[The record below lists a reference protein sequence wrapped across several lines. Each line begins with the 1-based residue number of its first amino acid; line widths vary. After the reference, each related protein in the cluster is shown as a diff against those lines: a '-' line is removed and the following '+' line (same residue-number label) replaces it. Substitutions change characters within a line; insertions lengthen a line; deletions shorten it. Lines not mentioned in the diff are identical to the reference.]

1 MACCGASAPVI
12 TPEQQKA
19 IAESKKLDNVLEGSK
34 GEDKKIIKLLLL
46 GTGES
51 GKSTIFK
58 QMQILYQEGFTDLEK
73 TTFKHVIRRNCVEAM
88 QTLISAVDKFGLKW
102 SEPRTKQAAEA
113 MMKLDPLTA
122 DFWQQ
127 EIIEHITL
135 LWAEEPAIKAA
146 YSDRSKLQL
155 LDSSEYLFSNVK
167 RIGKPDFS
175 PTADDILRA
184 RLRTSG
190 IVERLFKIKGVD
202 FKFLD
207 VGGQRNERRKW
218 IHCFEG
224 VTAMIFVAA
233 ISEYDQVLYEDE
245 KKNRL
250 TEALEVFE
258 NICNQ
263 KYFKDTVFILF
274 LNKMDLFADKLK
286 RKISIKTC
294 FPEYSGDEYDFDQTT
309 AFMTGKFQ
317 AANKTKTRTIFV
329 HLTCATDTKN
339 VERVFEAAKKA
350 ILEKNVRELQGSG
363 VDDGISMV

>member
-1 MACCGASAPVI
+1 MSCCQEAP
-12 TPEQQKA
+12 TQSPEQKKA
-19 IAESKKLDNVLEGSK
+19 INESAKLDRVLNSSQQ
-34 GEDKKIIKLLLL
+34 EDGKILKLLLL

-58 QMQILYQEGFTDLEK
+58 QMQILYQEGFSDLEK

-88 QTLISAVDKFGLKW
+88 QTLITGVEKFGLKW
-102 SEPRTKQAAEA
+102 VNPRSRSSAE
-113 MMKLDPLTA
+113 MMLKLDPLTA

-127 EIIEHITL
+127 EIIEHIGL
-135 LWAEEPAIKAA
+135 LWEEDAIKGA
-146 YSDRSKLQL
+146 YAERSKLQL
-155 LDSSEYLFSNVK
+155 LDSSEYLFTNVK
-167 RIGKPDFS
+167 RIGKPDYV

-190 IVERLFKIKGVD
+190 IVERMFKFMGVD

-207 VGGQRNERRKW
+207 VGGHRIERRKW

-224 VTAMIFVAA
+224 VTAMIFVVA

-250 TEALEVFE
+250 VEALEVFE

-263 KYFKDTVFILF
+263 KYFMKTVFILF
-274 LNKMDLFADKLK
+274 LNKIDLFADKLK
-286 RKISIKTC
+286 RKISLKAC
-294 FPEYSGDEYDFDQTT
+294 FPLFEGNEFDFDQTT
-309 AFMTGKFQ
+309 KWIEKQFQ
-317 AANKTKTRTIFV
+317 TVNKTASRTIFV
-329 HLTCATDTKN
+329 HMTCATDTKN

-350 ILEKNVRELQGSG
+350 ILEKNVGELGSG
-363 VDDGISMV
+363 VNDLQMV